1 MENIQ
6 SIETQFLSWGWGRVH
21 KIFKLSMMQGML
33 NIKRVGQVEVD
44 HNDRPVDDVMIK
56 KGSVVMQ

>member
-6 SIETQFLSWGWGRVH
+6 SIETQFLSWVH